1 MDDMKVKKGNIT
13 VVGADIMIDFVKFK
27 EKEPDLF
34 KELAEDYP
42 AEEGNYLL
50 VVGGKSDGQN
60 KK

>member
-1 MDDMKVKKGNIT
+1 MGDMKVKKGNI
-13 VVGADIMIDFVKFK
+13 VIVGADIMIDFVKFK

-50 VVGGKSDGQN
+50 VVGGY
-60 KK
+60 